1 MKNNLFRGAFA
12 TLYIYAIIRT
22 YNSFY
27 PPKPKF
33 INRDFEY

>member
-12 TLYIYAIIRT
+12 TVYIYAIAST
-22 YNSFY
+22 YYTFY

-33 INRDFEY
+33 IKDYQ

>member
-12 TLYIYAIIRT
+12 TVYIYAIVST
-22 YNSFY
+22 YYSFY

-33 INRDFEY
+33 IKHFEY